1 MSPRKTFPPS
11 TGLMVRLVTFLRD
24 LTCRAPGLRQLS
36 GVAVPSPNGED
47 EARSC
52 LFSIEKG
59 GGRKIAGLAPA
70 ARSPTRLPGLA
81 LIAAASDRRRRPA
94 GRSAA
99 LPLDQ
104 VAKAFRQDQGR
115 GAHLDDLDFAS
126 RDEKVEGTATYAREP
141 TCVWNAHADGLDGKR

>member
-1 MSPRKTFPPS
+1 MSNERP
-11 TGLMVRLVTFLRD
+11 LAEIAAQ
-24 LTCRAPGLRQLS
+24 CRN
-36 GVAVPSPNGED
+36 VHN

-59 GGRKIAGLAPA
+59 GGRKIAGLTPA
-70 ARSPTRLPGLA
+70 ARAPTRLPGLA

-94 GRSAA
+94 GQSAA

-115 GAHLDDLDFAS
+115 GAHFDDLDFAS
-126 RDEKVEGTATYAREP
+126 CNEKVDGTATYAREP